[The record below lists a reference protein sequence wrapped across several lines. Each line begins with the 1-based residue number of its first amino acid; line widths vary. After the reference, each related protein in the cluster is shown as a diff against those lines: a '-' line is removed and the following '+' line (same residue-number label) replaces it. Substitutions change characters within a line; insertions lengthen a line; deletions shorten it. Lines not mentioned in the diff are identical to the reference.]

1 MGLFGNDQEQ
11 DARLD
16 AIEDW
21 LQGLTRVVQ
30 QHQLNTAELRLDLLK
45 LQSGVEQKL
54 SEDDFDPA
62 VMQLSDKIA
71 EARVVAQQAAEAA
84 GEGWAKIQQS
94 AINSLEDL
102 NNELARAAEGLD
114 KK

>member
-1 MGLFGNDQEQ
+1 M
-11 DARLD
+11 D

-71 EARVVAQQAAEAA
+71 EARVVAQQAAERA
-84 GEGWAKIQQS
+84 GSRSSKAPSIRSKI
-94 AINSLEDL
+94 
-102 NNELARAAEGLD
+102 
-114 KK
+114 

>member
-11 DARLD
+11 DVRLD

-21 LQGLTRVVQ
+21 LQGLTKVVQ

-45 LQSGVEQKL
+45 LQTGLDQKL

-62 VMQLSDKIA
+62 VMQLSDKIT

-114 KK
+114 KN